1 MTPLR
6 LKGKLLLLSILPV
19 LLVTVAI
26 MVAVHFQM
34 ARVGERELTDAREA
48 LVSAKQEEL
57 RNYVDAAISA
67 VQPLV
72 EIGDAEAREAAR
84 DVLRSIGYGDDGYIF
99 VYDFDGNVVAYAPD
113 PSTEGDNRMALKDPN
128 GVQVIKELISVAKGG
143 GGFVNYVWHKPNA
156 NAVKPKLSYADQI
169 QKWGW
174 MVGTGVY
181 SDDIDAKM
189 AAHAAKIQHSI
200 NSTMLQIATI
210 AAVILVIVILASLWV
225 AGIIVR
231 PLQNAAR
238 ALNAISKGD
247 GDLTQRLSVD
257 SRDEVGDVA
266 LGFNDFAGNIQN
278 VVSEVKG
285 AVHSLTVST
294 GQLDT
299 VVGRT
304 HTDANTQKQ
313 ETDQVAAAIHEMAAA
328 VQQVAGSAAQA
339 AEAAHEADRE
349 AADGQRIVEQTIDSI
364 NRLADDVNRAAEVIA
379 RLGEDTNQIG
389 TVVSVIQGVAEQ
401 TNLLALNAAIEAARA
416 GEQGRGFAVVADE
429 VRTLATRTQQSTE
442 EIHRMIERLQ
452 AGARE
457 AVTVMQ
463 ASQKQSQETMET
475 AASANDSLGRIT
487 NAVGLITE
495 MNTQIASA
503 AEQQT
508 AVADEISQSVQQ
520 IADIADR
527 SSRNAGEMSTMSSTM
542 AEIERRLSELVSRF
556 RV

>member
-1 MTPLR
+1 
-6 LKGKLLLLSILPV
+6 
-19 LLVTVAI
+19 
-26 MVAVHFQM
+26 
-34 ARVGERELTDAREA
+34 
-48 LVSAKQEEL
+48 
-57 RNYVDAAISA
+57 
-67 VQPLV
+67 
-72 EIGDAEAREAAR
+72 
-84 DVLRSIGYGDDGYIF
+84 
-99 VYDFDGNVVAYAPD
+99 
-113 PSTEGDNRMALKDPN
+113 
-128 GVQVIKELISVAKGG
+128 
-143 GGFVNYVWHKPNA
+143 
-156 NAVKPKLSYADQI
+156 
-169 QKWGW
+169 
-174 MVGTGVY
+174 
-181 SDDIDAKM
+181 
-189 AAHAAKIQHSI
+189 
-200 NSTMLQIATI
+200 
-210 AAVILVIVILASLWV
+210 
-225 AGIIVR
+225 
-231 PLQNAAR
+231 
-238 ALNAISKGD
+238 
-247 GDLTQRLSVD
+247 
-257 SRDEVGDVA
+257 VA

>member
-1 MTPLR
+1 
-6 LKGKLLLLSILPV
+6 
-19 LLVTVAI
+19 
-26 MVAVHFQM
+26 
-34 ARVGERELTDAREA
+34 
-48 LVSAKQEEL
+48 
-57 RNYVDAAISA
+57 
-67 VQPLV
+67 
-72 EIGDAEAREAAR
+72 
-84 DVLRSIGYGDDGYIF
+84 
-99 VYDFDGNVVAYAPD
+99 
-113 PSTEGDNRMALKDPN
+113 
-128 GVQVIKELISVAKGG
+128 
-143 GGFVNYVWHKPNA
+143 
-156 NAVKPKLSYADQI
+156 
-169 QKWGW
+169 

-189 AAHAAKIQHSI
+189 AAHAAKIQQSI

-210 AAVILVIVILASLWV
+210 AAVILVIVVLASLWV

-304 HTDANTQKQ
+304 HTDANIQKQ

-416 GEQGRGFAVVADE
+416 GEQGRGFAVVADG

-463 ASQKQSQETMET
+463 ASQKQSEETMET